1 MRGLMLLVA
10 ALMFSGVAAADTKIA
25 VVDMERALFLSDA
38 AKAAAAQ
45 FEKDNKA
52 DISKLES
59 LEKTLRDA
67 KAKLDKDADV
77 MSKEEREKRAG
88 EYQQQLEEYKFFSG
102 KLQQLDQKWKRDF
115 FAKNQANLETKLKA
129 IIEEGKYDVVLAAGA
144 AIYVAPSADITKQL
158 LERLNGK

>member
-10 ALMFSGVAAADTKIA
+10 ALMFSGAAAADTKIA

-52 DISKLES
+52 DITKLDS
-59 LEKTLRDA
+59 LEKSLRDA

-129 IIEEGKYDVVLAAGA
+129 IIDEGKYDVVLTAGA
-144 AIYVAPSADITKQL
+144 AIYVAPTADITKQL
-158 LERLNGK
+158 LERLNSK